1 MGLRVHV
8 CEVATRGIAARA
20 HRKRRHHLTVADV
33 YGRRLLGLFPGPVV
47 ERNVEP
53 AVLRDVY
60 ASSVP
65 ITGPWYRGDRRRR
78 SRGTFRTRDNS
89 YMSSRHVAKERG

>member
-1 MGLRVHV
+1 MELILYV
-8 CEVATRGIAARA
+8 CEVVARGIAESV
-20 HRKRRHHLTVADV
+20 HRKRRRHLTAADV

-60 ASSVP
+60 ASYVSIP
-65 ITGPWYRGDRRRR
+65 GPWYRGDRRRR
-78 SRGTFRTRDNS
+78 S
-89 YMSSRHVAKERG
+89 K

>member
-8 CEVATRGIAARA
+8 CEVVTRGIAARA

-65 ITGPWYRGDRRRR
+65 IPGPWYRGDRRRR
-78 SRGTFRTRDNS
+78 SRGTSGTRDKPLS
-89 YMSSRHVAKERG
+89 A